1 MIPIFRVSDN
11 MEGYAFLVIDYSQE
25 HNLLF
30 TCAMDNGEIWTLN
43 NKEIR
48 FCKNISLDRKEVKKM
63 TENTKGDSTR
73 YKAKEWPLKEKD
85 MKNYV
90 VGILSMYENDLK
102 LFKVQAEDKYE
113 ALKKGMVDFTS
124 EEYKEHEIEFQ
135 NGAICPPNFESLTG
149 YYEVGEIITNVIE
162 I

>member
-1 MIPIFRVSDN
+1 MKKATMKMIKD
-11 MEGYAFLVIDYSQE
+11 
-25 HNLLF
+25 
-30 TCAMDNGEIWTLN
+30 
-43 NKEIR
+43 
-48 FCKNISLDRKEVKKM
+48 
-63 TENTKGDSTR
+63 TKGHSTR
-73 YKAKEWPLKEKD
+73 YKAKEWPITNKEN

-102 LFKVQAEDKYE
+102 LFKVEAEDKYD

-149 YYEVGEIITNVIE
+149 YYNVGDILTNVIE